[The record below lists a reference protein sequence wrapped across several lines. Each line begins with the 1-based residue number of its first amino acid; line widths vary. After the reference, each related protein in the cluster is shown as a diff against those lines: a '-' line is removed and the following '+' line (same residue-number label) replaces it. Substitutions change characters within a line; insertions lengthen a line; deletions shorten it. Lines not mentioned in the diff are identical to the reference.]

1 MGNTLEAMFALQ
13 AIERQLADIR
23 GQLNSSNSAVSV
35 QQRRVDEL
43 HKQHQLLHD
52 EVLAHQK
59 DAGGVE
65 LELKAREEEV
75 NKLRV
80 ALNSTKT
87 NKEYAAVLTQLN
99 TLKADNSK
107 LEDRALE
114 LMQEVDQTRTRM
126 GEVEEQVAKAEK
138 LFEQIKRVSSEEIS
152 RLQAILD
159 DLQAKRDSAAQAV
172 PDKALKVFDRIAAIK
187 DGDVMAG
194 IEAIGK
200 KPPYHYI
207 CGGCN
212 MSLTAEHANAL
223 RTRDEIRFCD
233 CCGRVLYLK
242 EEPSP
247 QKA

>member
-23 GQLNSSNSAVSV
+23 GQLSSSNAAVSV

-43 HKQHQLLHD
+43 HRQRQSLHD

-114 LMQEVDQTRTRM
+114 LMQEVDRTRDQV
-126 GEVEEQVAKAEK
+126 GQVEEQITEVEK
-138 LFEQIKRVSSEEIS
+138 LFEQIKQTSSEEIT
-152 RLQAILD
+152 RLQTILN
-159 DLQAKRDSAAQAV
+159 DLQTKRGSAAQAV
-172 PDKALKVFDRIAAIK
+172 PDKALKIFDRIAAIK

-194 IEAIGK
+194 IEVLGK

-233 CCGRVLYLK
+233 CCGRILYLREK
-242 EEPSP
+242 EPA
-247 QKA
+247 QQA

>member
-1 MGNTLEAMFALQ
+1 MGNMLEAMFALQ

-23 GQLNSSNSAVSV
+23 EQLSSSNAAVSV

-43 HKQHQLLHD
+43 HQQHQSLHD

-59 DAGGVE
+59 DAGAVE

-80 ALNSTKT
+80 TLNSTKT
-87 NKEYAAVLTQLN
+87 NKEYASVLTQLN

-114 LMQEVDQTRTRM
+114 LMQKVDQTRAQA
-126 GEVEEQVAKAEK
+126 GEVEEQTAETEK
-138 LFEQIKRVSSEEIS
+138 LFEQIKQASSEEIA
-152 RLQAILD
+152 RLQTILD
-159 DLQAKRDSAAQAV
+159 DLQAKRDSAAQGV
-172 PDKALKVFDRIAAIK
+172 PDKALKIFDRIAAIK
-187 DGDVMAG
+187 NGDVMAG
-194 IEAIGK
+194 IETIGK

-233 CCGRVLYLK
+233 CCGRILYLR